1 MFDLRN
7 YKSII
12 REAVKLESKHD
23 PIWNWKVKAINKTEI
38 RIGWGYL
45 DWLCNGKH
53 NEYFSVKL
61 FIDELNGKPDVSLAG
76 YYPDDPTMRDSLYV
90 WIGDKHYHDAKTMED
105 GLRMI
110 VHAIANQAHNNY

>member
-12 REAVKLESKHD
+12 REAVKLESERD
-23 PIWNWKVKAINKTEI
+23 PNWNWKVKAINKTEI

-45 DWLCNGKH
+45 DWLCSSRESKH
-53 NEYFSVKL
+53 FTVKL
-61 FIDELNGKPDVSLAG
+61 LVDDFNGEPNLSLAG
-76 YYPDDPTMRDSLYV
+76 YYPDDPTIRDSLYV
-90 WIGDKHYHDAKTMED
+90 WIGDKHWHDAKSLED

-110 VHAIANQAHNNY
+110 INGIVNRAHNTY